1 MATYDENDNVIENE
15 AQNTEIFID
24 TDNNFADHEYDLDNI
39 IIEEDNTNDK
49 KQVMDFT
56 QFDDNHTTY
65 DDYDDDLSNETSS
78 EVLEADKIAE
88 QAKQNFET
96 EFSDINDMI
105 QQTQD
110 YNTKENDENTQDI
123 ATTTTI
129 QPTDTKEQEHEENKE
144 NHNNNN
150 LDFLNKKVEKIEN
163 INDRDNLA
171 YKTQEQFETEFSDI
185 NNILNLS
192 NQLDNTLNNN
202 MDNNLNN
209 NDKAETRDTQDLNK
223 KPINLEK
230 EKENLDK
237 ALDNLVKVRSFADLI
252 RALYMLDEALFAI
265 KDKRERPEKNKTIQ
279 LLKKGAKKGWQLT
292 KEYTVIA
299 IKEIAEKKRELDDYI
314 NTRRKE
320 VEMQR
325 NLSSQTKDYK
335 LAISPKQKENHAIK
349 MQKNMEYVNKE
360 LPDFRKN
367 YPKTYERATET
378 LKSYEKTK
386 SKEKDVSK
394 GRTL

>member
-1 MATYDENDNVIENE
+1 MATYDENGNVIENE

-24 TDNNFADHEYDLDNI
+24 TDNNFADHEYDTDGI
-39 IIEEDNTNDK
+39 IIEEDNTNDNE
-49 KQVMDFT
+49 QVMDFT

-65 DDYDDDLSNETSS
+65 DDYDDDLSNETSN

-110 YNTKENDENTQDI
+110 SNIKEHDENTQDI

-129 QPTDTKEQEHEENKE
+129 QPTATKEQEHEENKE

-171 YKTQEQFETEFSDI
+171 YKTKEQFETEFSDI
-185 NNILNLS
+185 NEILSLS
-192 NQLDNTLNNN
+192 NQLDNTLDNN
-202 MDNNLNN
+202 MDNNPNN
-209 NDKAETRDTQDLNK
+209 KAETRDTQDLDK

-230 EKENLDK
+230 EKENLDR

-265 KDKRERPEKNKTIQ
+265 KDKRERPEKNNVTK
-279 LLKKGAKKGWQLT
+279 LLKDKMKKGAKLT
-292 KEYTVIA
+292 KEYAVMA
-299 IKEIAEKKRELDDYI
+299 ITEIKNLKGELDDYI

-325 NLSSQTKDYK
+325 NLSSQTKAYK
-335 LAISPKQKENHAIK
+335 LAISPKQKENHAIQI
-349 MQKNMEYVNKE
+349 QKNMEYVNKE

-378 LKSYEKTK
+378 LKTYEKTK

>member
-1 MATYDENDNVIENE
+1 MATYDENGNVIENE

-24 TDNNFADHEYDLDNI
+24 TDNNFADHEYDTDGI
-39 IIEEDNTNDK
+39 IIEEDNTNDNE
-49 KQVMDFT
+49 QVMDFT

-65 DDYDDDLSNETSS
+65 DDYDDELSNETSN

-88 QAKQNFET
+88 QTKQNFET
-96 EFSDINDMI
+96 EFSDINEMI

-110 YNTKENDENTQDI
+110 FNTKENDENTQDI

-129 QPTDTKEQEHEENKE
+129 QPTATKEQEHEENKE

-171 YKTQEQFETEFSDI
+171 YKTKEQFETEFSDI
-185 NNILNLS
+185 NEILSLS
-192 NQLDNTLNNN
+192 NQLDNTLDNN
-202 MDNNLNN
+202 MDNNPNN
-209 NDKAETRDTQDLNK
+209 NKAETRDTQDLNK

-230 EKENLDK
+230 EKENLDR

-265 KDKRERPEKNKTIQ
+265 KDKRERPEKNNVTK
-279 LLKKGAKKGWQLT
+279 LLKDKMKKGAKLT
-292 KEYTVIA
+292 KEYAVMA
-299 IKEIAEKKRELDDYI
+299 ITEIKNLKGELDDYI

-320 VEMQR
+320 VEMQK
-325 NLSSQTKDYK
+325 NISSQTKAYK
-335 LAISPKQKENHAIK
+335 LAISPKQKENHAIQ

-378 LKSYEKTK
+378 LKAYEKTK

>member
-1 MATYDENDNVIENE
+1 MATYDENGNVIENE

-24 TDNNFADHEYDLDNI
+24 TDNNFADHEYDLDGI
-39 IIEEDNTNDK
+39 IIEEDNTNDNE
-49 KQVMDFT
+49 QVMDFT

-65 DDYDDDLSNETSS
+65 DDCDDDLDNETSS

-88 QAKQNFET
+88 QTKQNFET

-110 YNTKENDENTQDI
+110 SNTKENDENTQDI

-129 QPTDTKEQEHEENKE
+129 QPTATKEQEHEENKE

-171 YKTQEQFETEFSDI
+171 YKTKEQFETEFSDI
-185 NNILNLS
+185 NEILSLS
-192 NQLDNTLNNN
+192 NQLDNTLDNN
-202 MDNNLNN
+202 MDNNPNN
-209 NDKAETRDTQDLNK
+209 KAETRDTQDLDK

-230 EKENLDK
+230 EKENLDR

-292 KEYTVIA
+292 KEYAVIA

-314 NTRRKE
+314 NIRRKE
-320 VEMQR
+320 VEMQK
-325 NLSSQTKDYK
+325 NISSQTKAYK
-335 LAISPKQKENHAIK
+335 LAISPKQKENHAIQI
-349 MQKNMEYVNKE
+349 QKNMEYVNKE

-378 LKSYEKTK
+378 LKTYEKTK
-386 SKEKDVSK
+386 SKEKM
-394 GRTL
+394 

>member
-1 MATYDENDNVIENE
+1 MTTYDENGNVIENE
-15 AQNTEIFID
+15 AQNMEMFIEAD
-24 TDNNFADHEYDLDNI
+24 DSFAEHEYDLDNI
-39 IIEEDNTNDK
+39 IIEEDNTNDNE
-49 KQVMDFT
+49 QVMDFT

-65 DDYDDDLSNETSS
+65 DDYDDTSNEISS

-110 YNTKENDENTQDI
+110 SNIKEHDENTQDI

-129 QPTDTKEQEHEENKE
+129 QPTATKEQEHEENKE

-171 YKTQEQFETEFSDI
+171 YKTKEQFETEFSDI
-185 NNILNLS
+185 NEILSLS
-192 NQLDNTLNNN
+192 NQLDNTLDNN
-202 MDNNLNN
+202 MDNNPNN
-209 NDKAETRDTQDLNK
+209 NKAETRDTQDLDK

-230 EKENLDK
+230 EKENLDR
-237 ALDNLVKVRSFADLI
+237 ALDNLIKVRSFADLI

-265 KDKRERPEKNKTIQ
+265 KDKRDRPEKNKTIQ

-292 KEYTVIA
+292 KEYAVIA
-299 IKEIAEKKRELDDYI
+299 IKEIAVKKKELDDYI
-314 NTRRKE
+314 NTRKKE

-325 NLSSQTKDYK
+325 NLSSQTKAYK
-335 LAISPKQKENHAIK
+335 LAISPKQKENHAIQ

-386 SKEKDVSK
+386 SKEKDVRK